1 MEASISNKLRRRDG
15 IGRRAGLK
23 TRGAN
28 ADAANIGNTTFQE
41 FYGTLDVWDFLT
53 EITQERSLFIM
64 ARGRQLKVEFH
75 ENFKLVNLAEEFFLH
90 NDAKRLSKQTK
101 DSYKRRIKKF
111 IGFVGE
117 DANVDIITP
126 QLLDKYL
133 KSLLD
138 SGVKDVTAQ
147 TDMRHLRAFVRFCIR
162 RGYIGP
168 IDIPVPKVEETI
180 KEPYSDEDMT
190 KLLRKPQGK
199 NWVEYRCWVM
209 INYFFS
215 TGQRLS
221 TVINIKVKDLNVTN
235 NTIKLTHNKDKIQ
248 KYMPLST
255 ALMDVLTEYIYI
267 SGLDTEDY
275 LFPEYEGGQLTVRG
289 AQDSIADY
297 NRSRGVDKTSIHLFR
312 HTFAKNYI
320 MNGGNPAKLQ
330 KLLNHKTIDMTMRYV
345 ALYGEDIAADLDLY
359 NPLDN
364 FKASHHIPVKRKRVE

>member
-1 MEASISNKLRRRDG
+1 
-15 IGRRAGLK
+15 
-23 TRGAN
+23 
-28 ADAANIGNTTFQE
+28 
-41 FYGTLDVWDFLT
+41 
-53 EITQERSLFIM
+53 M
-64 ARGRQLKVEFH
+64 ARGRQLKVYFQE
-75 ENFKLVNLAEEFFLH
+75 EITLQEVAEEFFTY
-90 NDAKRLSKQTK
+90 NDAKRLAAGTK
-101 DSYKRRIKKF
+101 DSYKRRVKKF
-111 IGFVGE
+111 LAFAG
-117 DANVDIITP
+117 ANSKLDIITP
-126 QLLDKYL
+126 QLFDRYL
-133 KSLLD
+133 KSLFD
-138 SGVKDVTAQ
+138 SGVRDITAE
-147 TDMRHLRAFVRFCIR
+147 TDMRHLRTFIRFCIK
-162 RGYIGP
+162 RGYVEP
-168 IDIPVPKVEETI
+168 IDIPIPRVEEVI
-180 KEPYSDEDMT
+180 KEPYSDDEMMR
-190 KLLRKPQGK
+190 LLRKPQGK

-209 INYFFS
+209 VNYFFS

-221 TVINIKVKDLNVTN
+221 TVINLKVKDLNVAN
-235 NTIKLTHNKDKIQ
+235 HTIKLTHNKDKIQ

-345 ALYGEDIAADLDLY
+345 NLYGEDIATDLDLY

-364 FKASHHIPVKRKRVE
+364 FKTTHHIFTKRKRVE